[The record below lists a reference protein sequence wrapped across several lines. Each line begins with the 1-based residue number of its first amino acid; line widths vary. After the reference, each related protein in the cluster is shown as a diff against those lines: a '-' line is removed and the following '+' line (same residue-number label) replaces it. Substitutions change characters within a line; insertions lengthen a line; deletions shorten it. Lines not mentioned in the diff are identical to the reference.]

1 MYGFNGCLSK
11 WMYLGRFA
19 GKLGPVYSKVLSS
32 EDATLFLSLLW
43 MPYRIV
49 LIWLWL
55 SELSPPFGFSH
66 LVLLLTGVNVFS
78 FL

>member
-19 GKLGPVYSKVLSS
+19 GKLAPVYSKVLSR
-32 EDATLFLSLLW
+32 EDATSFLSLLW

-55 SELSPPFGFSH
+55 
-66 LVLLLTGVNVFS
+66 
-78 FL
+78 